1 MKPLDD
7 DLDLEN
13 PLGLKDE
20 PIAQDRDDQLPLDKD
35 VSRRERTRALDEE
48 SIDRQST
55 GLGELD
61 SDADDDTGIDMDYG
75 DDERDFGS
83 RR

>member
-35 VSRRERTRALDEE
+35 VSRRERTRALDEK
-48 SIDRQST
+48 SIDRQSA